1 MMMLK
6 FLTDVPLLNCFI
18 YHLELYNLVHHP
30 DKKDCAR
37 CTVGR
42 CKSDVKIAN
51 GTGGLSSH
59 MRYKHRKEYDKYKD
73 KEIEMSTLTD
83 SEKKKKQSQLGFKP
97 TNSVATIK
105 KLYKAKAVF
114 WAIEQGIPFTAFDQP
129 SFRTMFEP
137 FHVDASK
144 IVTAVCEG
152 EYRCIAKRQGC
163 IAS

>member
-6 FLTDVPLLNCFI
+6 FLTDVPFLNCFI

-73 KEIEMSTLTD
+73 KEIEMSTLTTLRRRR
-83 SEKKKKQSQLGFKP
+83 SRASLVQA
-97 TNSVATIK
+97 TNSVAATTRSCTRPRQYFGRLNK
-105 KLYKAKAVF
+105 VF
-114 WAIEQGIPFTAFDQP
+114 LSLRLISRLSAP
-129 SFRTMFEP
+129 
-137 FHVDASK
+137 
-144 IVTAVCEG
+144 C
-152 EYRCIAKRQGC
+152 
-163 IAS
+163 

>member
-6 FLTDVPLLNCFI
+6 FLTDVPFLNCFI

-83 SEKKKKQSQLGFKP
+83 LRRRRSRASLVSSP
-97 TNSVATIK
+97 
-105 KLYKAKAVF
+105 VF

-144 IVTAVCEG
+144 IVTAANV
-152 EYRCIAKRQGC
+152 
-163 IAS
+163 